1 MRIIRRRLK
10 QQEKIPFGKFAVG
23 TLLAVVF
30 FDCLAFVHAGLS
42 AANLLLSAALCIV
55 YFKRAVPVR
64 FRKSVS
70 VVYLV
75 LITVFNLPSILM
87 TLLLAFS
94 FALCFAGKLDWNELA
109 STL

>member
-55 YFKRAVPVR
+55 YFK
-64 FRKSVS
+64 K
-70 VVYLV
+70 
-75 LITVFNLPSILM
+75 I
-87 TLLLAFS
+87 
-94 FALCFAGKLDWNELA
+94 
-109 STL
+109 STARSRNVNIIMIYQSNMLFESAYPDGL